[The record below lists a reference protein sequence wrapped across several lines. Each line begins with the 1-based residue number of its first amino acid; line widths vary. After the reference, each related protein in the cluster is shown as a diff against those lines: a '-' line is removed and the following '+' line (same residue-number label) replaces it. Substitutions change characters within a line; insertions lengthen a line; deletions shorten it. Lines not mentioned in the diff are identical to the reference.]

1 MKRLI
6 SIIIT
11 GALLLGILSAG
22 AFASANT
29 TGDVTEFTVDFG
41 TADEATLTNIPDT
54 NGNPVFDYFNATTT
68 GDNWKVNSTLSSAKQ
83 IDGTSSAVRVQVATA
98 YNFTQIKYFESNAAR
113 SILAVDFTAPSEGM
127 YDVTA
132 LVTLMLNY
140 GMGNIYINGTC
151 VGTIDS
157 YATANQHINTPPDEQ
172 PLISAYL
179 KAGEYANTLA
189 IVPNGKASTGKGTM
203 VGMQGVKF
211 TKRET
216 EGFEVDF
223 GTAGGQ
229 YISGVVTGDNWK
241 LDAATANTAAAQI
254 DGSDDAVRIQRAVFY
269 NFTTFKNRGKMTVR
283 FTASEGAGMY
293 AVAALVTKSSRGT
306 GDVYINGEKVGTL
319 AAATAG
325 DYSAYTGINSAIYW
339 ENEKQNLS
347 TVYLHGGENANTLT
361 VVPTSS
367 SNVVLKGFAFDKTTV
382 SGDSFELNFGTADEA
397 TLSPEIKDSGAIYD
411 YFNESTAGYNWK
423 VDADATASGQKDG
436 TTHAPRI
443 QLTVGSSP
451 ENTLNF
457 ITIKD
462 RGDLALKFTAPTGAG
477 TYDVSAIVNPMT
489 GGGYGDIYVNG
500 KYIGS
505 VDSYDTTAHLYNSAV
520 VTQDLYTAELYD
532 GEYANT
538 LVITPAG
545 DENVFMQSFTFDKT
559 TGEGSADEIS
569 VEKYVTSGLAT
580 VDAISA
586 YMTDGTLIG
595 SNVIGSGH
603 VAIGGVY
610 TVTAPDK
617 SAEGYNFL
625 YWAKGTSDKK
635 RIVGYGDTLTYNPQ
649 EGRTSLIAVY
659 EKADSVTN
667 KAEFYNANGELIES
681 NATGVF
687 PAFPSMAG
695 LRQATGWKCWNDGKI
710 YDGSEA
716 VAPEGTVIYVADYGE
731 LSEVFV
737 NGDKYTYGDPVT
749 LTATEA
755 NFKGWVK
762 NGELVSTNKTYTF
775 LAYETC
781 TVTEMTGDKELSA
794 KLVKIA
800 LDDFVS
806 GDITAVMAE
815 FIGLDNAVEKGIMFD
830 NGETVSKIAMTGDG
844 NQFTVTADEEGT
856 YTGYA
861 VIRKG
866 SSFTIIEDGEYVHG
880 N

>member
-41 TADEATLTNIPDT
+41 TAVDGTNFKS
-54 NGNPVFDYFNATTT
+54 GDYATT
-68 GDNWKVNSTLSSAKQ
+68 
-83 IDGTSSAVRVQVATA
+83 GTSGSNWIVNDSLTYSAVLDTA
-98 YNFTQIKYFESNAAR
+98 KKCVRIQDNKSTYNFTQVKYNNSPLTSVF
-113 SILAVDFTAPSEGM
+113 AVDFTAPSEGM

-157 YATANQHINTPPDEQ
+157 YATANQYLNTPPDEQ

-189 IVPNGKASTGKGTM
+189 IVPNGKASTGTGTM

-216 EGFEVDF
+216 AGF
-223 GTAGGQ
+223 
-229 YISGVVTGDNWK
+229 
-241 LDAATANTAAAQI
+241 
-254 DGSDDAVRIQRAVFY
+254 
-269 NFTTFKNRGKMTVR
+269 
-283 FTASEGAGMY
+283 
-293 AVAALVTKSSRGT
+293 
-306 GDVYINGEKVGTL
+306 
-319 AAATAG
+319 
-325 DYSAYTGINSAIYW
+325 
-339 ENEKQNLS
+339 
-347 TVYLHGGENANTLT
+347 
-361 VVPTSS
+361 
-367 SNVVLKGFAFDKTTV
+367 
-382 SGDSFELNFGTADEA
+382 
-397 TLSPEIKDSGAIYD
+397 
-411 YFNESTAGYNWK
+411 NWK
-423 VDADATASGQKDG
+423 VDASATASGQKDG
-436 TTHAPRI
+436 TEHAPRI
-443 QLTVGSSP
+443 QVLNGTGP
-451 ENTLNF
+451 ENTYNF

-716 VAPEGTVIYVADYGE
+716 VVPEGTVIYVADYGE

-762 NGELVSTNKTYTF
+762 NGEIVSTNKTYTF

-830 NGETVSKIAMTGDG
+830 NGKTVSKIAMTGDG

-866 SSFTIIEDGEYVHG
+866 SSFTIIEDGEYEHG